1 MTWGELK
8 VGGVT
13 TRETH
18 TLQRA
23 IDATSGVQTIT
34 INGQDTWPSIVGTTA
49 AEVNARQD
57 DLLGLLGK
65 MVPIVFERKSEHNGY
80 YWITAV
86 DTTKLYWVGEARA
99 GGWNLTADLIGPDNA
114 VDIESKLA
122 TPIRVNDFSLT
133 GSRWHAPPIGHY
145 AYFTGTAT
153 PSGTVVRTGEN
164 GAHTVYLGV
173 PTVNPRW
180 GCPVTSFEAG
190 RVRLFSGSVER
201 FGANINIDPATW
213 TLNNGLLRVT
223 PLSSGGQLLI
233 ESHDGS
239 QWEGKQWHIAKGGAT
254 TSLGT
259 FDAVTVLR
267 SDPETIILRA
277 MRNASPGRTLVDMT
291 LRRGSRLLEVY
302 IQTSTSATLG
312 AFLNTNEAS
321 TNGTGV
327 NTATANDAAG
337 NKAVSGSARAYTA
350 NANGGLSKAAATTM
364 DLWLGS
370 VVGGTG
376 AVAGDTANDLRDQY
390 IGTPGESTGAGRR

>member
-8 VGGVT
+8 VGRVT

-18 TLQRA
+18 TLQRS
-23 IDATSGVQTIT
+23 IDGSGVQSIT
-34 INGQDTWPSIVGTTA
+34 LNGQDTWPSVVGTTS

-57 DLLGLLGK
+57 DLLSLLGK
-65 MVPIVFERKSEHNGY
+65 MVPITFERKAEHNGY

-99 GGWNLTADLIGPDNA
+99 GGWTLTAELIGPDNS
-114 VDIESKLA
+114 VDIESRLA
-122 TPIRVNDFSLT
+122 TPIRANDFALG

-145 AYFTGTAT
+145 AYYTGTTT
-153 PSGTVVRTGEN
+153 PAGTVVRTGEF

-173 PTVNPRW
+173 PAVNPRW
-180 GCPVTSFEAG
+180 GCAVANFGAG
-190 RVRLFSGSVER
+190 RVRLIAGSVER
-201 FGANINIDPATW
+201 FGSNIAIDPTSW
-213 TLNNGLLRVT
+213 TLNNGLLRIT
-223 PLSSGGQLLI
+223 PLTSGGQLLI
-233 ESHDGS
+233 ESFDGT

-259 FDAVTVLR
+259 FDMATVLR
-267 SDPETIILRA
+267 NDPEIIVLRLL
-277 MRNASPGRTLVDMT
+277 RNASPGRTFVDLT

-302 IQTSTSATLG
+302 LQTSGSTTLG
-312 AFLNTNEAS
+312 AYLNTNEAF

-337 NKAVSGSARAYTA
+337 NKATCGSARTYTA
-350 NANGGLSKAAATTM
+350 NANGGLSKAAVTAM

-376 AVAGDTANDLRDQY
+376 AVAGDAANDLRDQY